1 MGLFSIRGIWDS
13 FLCEPYGTIFVA
25 SYMELFSSQKKPPL
39 YLYSPF
45 SSSIFVHSSCCGYTE
60 GKELLYITVVV
71 VDVVTG
77 LLVVLI
83 VVLTVVVVVVVD

>member
-1 MGLFSIRGIWDS
+1 MRAIWDY
-13 FLCEPYGTIFVA
+13 FRCELYGTIF
-25 SYMELFSSQKKPPL
+25 FTKTPPL